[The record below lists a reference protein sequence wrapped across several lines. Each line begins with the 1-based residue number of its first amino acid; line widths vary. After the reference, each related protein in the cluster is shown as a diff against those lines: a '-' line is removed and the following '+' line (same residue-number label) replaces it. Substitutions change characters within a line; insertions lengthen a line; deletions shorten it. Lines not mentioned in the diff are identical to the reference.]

1 MAKAGGPLRNMFIW
15 SHERGSIPYDIICA
29 LILLFIFLVPRGCFI
44 AQDAGASQ
52 SPATETSDT
61 VPEDGTEKD

>member
-15 SHERGSIPYDIICA
+15 SYNRGSIPYDIICA

-44 AQDAGASQ
+44 PQDAGASDA
-52 SPATETSDT
+52 PAIETDT
-61 VPEDGTEKD
+61 PVP